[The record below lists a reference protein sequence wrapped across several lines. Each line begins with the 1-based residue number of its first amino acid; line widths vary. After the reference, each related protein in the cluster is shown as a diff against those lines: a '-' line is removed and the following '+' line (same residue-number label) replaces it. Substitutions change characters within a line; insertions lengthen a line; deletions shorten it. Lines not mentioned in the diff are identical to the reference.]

1 VVGAPARAYR
11 KPRFTGTRRGWSL
24 SLQALVGLDLSES
37 ERCRI
42 LHRRSLAIS
51 VLLLSCLIAT
61 AKDKKKALLPA
72 DVLQAHTVLVVVDP
86 RAGTDIQNPNANRT
100 AQEDVEKALMEW
112 GRFSLALDARTAD
125 LIIMVRKGSGKIA
138 QPTLGG
144 IPNNNRPVVLEP
156 TNSGGRIGVIPGSA
170 PDPSPQPQVEVGQ
183 SQDMFVVYRC
193 TTKDDENW
201 DPLDAPPVWRYTAN
215 DALQSPG
222 VPAVEVFRKV
232 IADSEKQLA
241 KTP

>member
-1 VVGAPARAYR
+1 MRYP
-11 KPRFTGTRRGWSL
+11 
-24 SLQALVGLDLSES
+24 
-37 ERCRI
+37 
-42 LHRRSLAIS
+42 RSLAIS
-51 VLLLSCLIAT
+51 VLLLFCLVAT

-72 DVLQAHTVLVVVDP
+72 DVLRAHSVLVLVDP
-86 RAGTDIQNPNANRT
+86 AAGRDLQNPNANRT

-125 LIIMVRKGSGKIA
+125 LIITVRKGSGKIA
-138 QPTLGG
+138 QPTVGG

-170 PDPSPQPQVEVGQ
+170 PDSSPEPQVEVGQ
-183 SQDMFVVYRC
+183 PQDMFVVYRSS
-193 TTKDDENW
+193 TKDDPNW
-201 DPLDAPPVWRYTAN
+201 APLDAPPVWRYAAK

-222 VPAVEVFRKV
+222 VPAVDVFRKL

-241 KTP
+241 AKP

>member
-1 VVGAPARAYR
+1 M
-11 KPRFTGTRRGWSL
+11 
-24 SLQALVGLDLSES
+24 
-37 ERCRI
+37 
-42 LHRRSLAIS
+42 LHRRSLAVS
-51 VLLLSCLIAT
+51 LLLLSCLVAT

-72 DVLQAHTVLVVVDP
+72 DVLRAHTALVVVDP
-86 RAGTDIQNPNANRT
+86 NAGTDLQNPNANRT

-112 GRFSLALDARTAD
+112 GRFSLAQDAQTAD
-125 LIIMVRKGSGKIA
+125 LIITVRKGSGKIA

-156 TNSGGRIGVIPGSA
+156 TDSGGRIAVRPGSVG
-170 PDPSPQPQVEVGQ
+170 DPSPQPQVEVGQ

-201 DPLDAPPVWRYTAN
+201 APLDAPPVWRYAAK

-232 IADSEKQLA
+232 VADSEKQLA

>member
-1 VVGAPARAYR
+1 M
-11 KPRFTGTRRGWSL
+11 
-24 SLQALVGLDLSES
+24 
-37 ERCRI
+37 
-42 LHRRSLAIS
+42 LHRRSLTIS
-51 VLLLSCLIAT
+51 VLLLSCLVAT

-72 DVLQAHTVLVVVDP
+72 DVLRAHTVLVVVDP
-86 RAGTDIQNPNANRT
+86 KAGTDLQNPNANRT

-125 LIIMVRKGSGKIA
+125 LIITVRKGSGKIA

-156 TNSGGRIGVIPGSA
+156 TDSGGRIAVRPGSVG
-170 PDPSPQPQVEVGQ
+170 DPSDPQSPSSGPQPQVEVGQ
-183 SQDMFVVYRC
+183 SQDMFVLYRC

-201 DPLDAPPVWRYTAN
+201 APLDAPPVWRYAAK

-222 VPAVEVFRKV
+222 VPAVEVFRKL

-241 KTP
+241 ATP

>member
-1 VVGAPARAYR
+1 M
-11 KPRFTGTRRGWSL
+11 
-24 SLQALVGLDLSES
+24 
-37 ERCRI
+37 

-51 VLLLSCLIAT
+51 VLLLFCLVAT

-86 RAGTDIQNPNANRT
+86 SAGTDLQNPNANRT

-125 LIIMVRKGSGKIA
+125 LIITVRKGSGKIA

-156 TNSGGRIGVIPGSA
+156 TDSGGRIAVRPGVG
-170 PDPSPQPQVEVGQ
+170 DPSDPQPQVEVGQ

-201 DPLDAPPVWRYTAN
+201 APLDAPPVWRYAAK

-232 IADSEKQLA
+232 VADSEKQLA